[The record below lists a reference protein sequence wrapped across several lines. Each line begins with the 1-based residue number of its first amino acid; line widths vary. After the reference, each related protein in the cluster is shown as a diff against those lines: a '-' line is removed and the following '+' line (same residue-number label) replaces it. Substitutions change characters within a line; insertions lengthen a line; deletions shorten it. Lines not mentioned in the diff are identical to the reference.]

1 MLNFFLWV
9 MAMNIS
15 YTSCALELTG
25 FINAQIFDGE
35 KILQEDAFLIQNKKF
50 VLIDKSEKIQT
61 LTKNIINLEHQFVMP
76 GFIESHAH
84 LVSLGRS
91 LSILNLKNKSLQQIL
106 DLISEE
112 TKKAP
117 PNSWIIGRGWDQNLW
132 ADKKFPTASMLDSV
146 SKNHKVCLIRTDGHA
161 YWVNTQALKA
171 GMITKQTKA
180 PFGGQINNGILL
192 DNAMQ
197 LISPLIT
204 SKAHKKNYLELAL
217 KKALSVGITSFHD
230 ASSDQD
236 TIDLLITM
244 ATNNSLKPRVYAML
258 DGSDEKL
265 VNNYLA
271 KGPQDINNFLAIRSI
286 KYFADG
292 ALGSRGA
299 LLLQD
304 YADDKGNKGL
314 LLITKSDLVN
324 KTKLAIKHNFQ
335 IATHAIG
342 DAANK
347 LVLDAYEEAQNKVFN
362 KRLRIEHAQIIDPS
376 DQKRFSTL
384 NIIASM
390 QPIHYLSDISWVPA
404 RIGEKDL
411 DKKAYPWASLL
422 KHNTKLAFG
431 SDAPVEDLNPLLGL
445 HTAVSRPDIQ
455 QLSMKQALKAYYED
469 AAYSEFNEHQKGKI
483 ALNFLADFIV
493 FRENIFKLTKTEF
506 LNTKVLKTFIG
517 GSEAFSL

>member
-1 MLNFFLWV
+1 MLKLFLWV

-35 KILQEDAFLIQNKKF
+35 KILQEDAFLVQNHKF
-50 VLIDKSEKIQT
+50 ILIDKSEKIQT
-61 LTKNIINLEHQFVMP
+61 LTKNIINLQNQFVMP

-91 LSILNLKNKSLQQIL
+91 LSILDLKNKSLQQIL
-106 DLISEE
+106 DLISKE
-112 TKKAP
+112 TKKAA

-132 ADKKFPTASMLDSV
+132 ADKKFPNSSMLDSV
-146 SKNHKVCLIRTDGHA
+146 SRNHKVCLIRTDGHA
-161 YWVNTQALKA
+161 YWVNSQALKA
-171 GMITKQTKA
+171 AFITQQTKA
-180 PFGGQINNGILL
+180 PFGGQIINGILL
-192 DNAMQ
+192 DNAMN
-197 LISPLIT
+197 LVSPLIT
-204 SKAHKKNYLELAL
+204 TQNTKKKYLELAL
-217 KKALSVGITSFHD
+217 KKASSVGITSFHD
-230 ASSDQD
+230 ASTDKE
-236 TIDLLITM
+236 TLDLLTQM
-244 ATNNSLKPRVYAML
+244 AQQKLLNTRVYAML

-271 KGPQDINNFLAIRSI
+271 KGPQNNNNLLVIRSI

-376 DQKRFSTL
+376 DHERFSKL
-384 NIIASM
+384 NVIASM
-390 QPIHYLSDISWVPA
+390 QPIHYLSDISWVPS

-411 DKKAYPWASLL
+411 EKKAYPWASLL
-422 KHNTKLAFG
+422 QHNTKLAFG
-431 SDAPVEDLNPLLGL
+431 SDAPVEDLNPILGL
-445 HTAVSRPDIQ
+445 YAAVSRPGTQ
-455 QLSMKQALKAYYED
+455 QLTMKQALKAYYED
-469 AAYSEFNEHQKGKI
+469 AAYAEFNEHQKGKI
-483 ALNFLADFIV
+483 AFNFLADFIV
-493 FRENIFKLTKTEF
+493 FKENIFKLTKTEF
-506 LNTKVLKTFIG
+506 LATKVLKTFVG
-517 GSEAFSL
+517 GKQVF